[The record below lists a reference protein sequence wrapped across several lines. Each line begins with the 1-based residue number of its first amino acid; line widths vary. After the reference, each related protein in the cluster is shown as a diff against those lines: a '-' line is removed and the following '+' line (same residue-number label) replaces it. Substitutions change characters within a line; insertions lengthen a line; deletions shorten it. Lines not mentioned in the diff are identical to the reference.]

1 MRIRCL
7 PADGE
12 EGLEGIMHS
21 LTFQVFSFTMKCWQ
35 ALTGGGGLDECE

>member
-12 EGLEGIMHS
+12 EGLEGIMYP
-21 LTFQVFSFTMKCWQ
+21 LTFQLLLFSMKCWQ